1 MAIEVPRDEKL
12 NNHVTKDIE
21 NYLLDLFAQD
31 PEQPFTRK
39 EMLYWTKK
47 KFGGQYG
54 NDLEPH
60 VSWALNMLDYNK
72 LIKKV
77 APGTYESVDG
87 PDDEFQ
93 ERETGYSPEGEFQHR
108 SHDTTRDTSKP
119 KNKEDFKHEM
129 FKSDFGAR
137 TLKNLG
143 KDEAQVEAAMMAA
156 GFNPVCIK
164 LALKKYFKNVDV
176 GME

>member
-12 NNHVTKDIE
+12 NKRVTKDIE
-21 NYLLDLFAQD
+21 NYLLDLFAAD
-31 PEQPFTRK
+31 AEEPFTRK
-39 EMLYWTKK
+39 ELIYWAKK

-54 NDLEPH
+54 GDLEPH
-60 VSWALNMLDYNK
+60 VSWALNALDYNR

-93 ERETGYSPEGEFQHR
+93 ERDTGYAPEGEFQAR

-119 KNKEDFKHEM
+119 KNREDFKHEM
-129 FKSDFGAR
+129 FKADFAVK

-143 KDEAQVEAAMMAA
+143 KDKAQVEAGLAA
-156 GFNPVCIK
+156 ANFNPVCLK
-164 LALKKYFKNVDV
+164 LALKKYFEGADV
-176 GME
+176 SI